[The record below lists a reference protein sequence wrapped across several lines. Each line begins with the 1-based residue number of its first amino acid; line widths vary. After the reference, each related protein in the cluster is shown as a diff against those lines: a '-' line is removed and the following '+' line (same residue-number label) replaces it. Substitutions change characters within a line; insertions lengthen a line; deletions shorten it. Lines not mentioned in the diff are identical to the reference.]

1 LTKTA
6 SQLSKNAPSTS
17 NRVDIQSLDQWLGRL
32 TFDQAY
38 QQYEK
43 QGWHSDDSQVN
54 IPRPRKAFGVSA
66 FWAIDDTTGQ
76 ILAPACPLYE
86 PRRI

>member
-17 NRVDIQSLDQWLGRL
+17 NRVDIQSLDQCLGRL

-43 QGWHSDDSQVN
+43 QGWHSDDS
-54 IPRPRKAFGVSA
+54 
-66 FWAIDDTTGQ
+66 DGQ
-76 ILAPACPLYE
+76 YTAPAQSLWGQ
-86 PRRI
+86 RILGY